1 MLQEFDIQV
10 VCVNIEIQSACRF
23 DGINESVYMSL
34 GNIFFLDVCIE
45 INTFLLIIPDDGY
58 YPVYFGYD
66 AKGKVCAVYVRF
78 IDIEDSYKEQE

>member
-1 MLQEFDIQV
+1 MDFTAGTSPDILRYWSHIMLQEFDIQV

-45 INTFLLIIPDDGY
+45 INTFLLIIPG
-58 YPVYFGYD
+58 
-66 AKGKVCAVYVRF
+66 A
-78 IDIEDSYKEQE
+78 IDIQVTQ